1 MVLAGDHC
9 QLPPTVK
16 SIAALKGGL
25 GTTLMERI
33 VARKPSVVT
42 LLTVQYRMNEQIMRF
57 SSNWFYDGRVESAP
71 EVKYRGILDYDNP
84 ITWIDT
90 SESGAK
96 EEFVGESFGRINK
109 TEAELT
115 LDALKTISPR

>member
-1 MVLAGDHC
+1 
-9 QLPPTVK
+9 
-16 SIAALKGGL
+16 
-25 GTTLMERI
+25 
-33 VARKPSVVT
+33 
-42 LLTVQYRMNEQIMRF
+42 MNEQIMRF

-90 SESGAK
+90 SESDAK

-109 TEAELT
+109 IEAELT
-115 LDALKTISPR
+115 LEALKTTSPRLAVSA